1 VCFSVNLK
9 EDVMSNFIDRV
20 IRASKLDSKVFE
32 EVEADYGAMAQAV
45 GIVVLSSIA
54 AGIGTFSTGGI
65 GGIVFGFIAA
75 LVGWLVWSF
84 LTYYIGTRLLPEP
97 ETKADYGELLR
108 TIGFAS
114 SPGLIRV
121 LGLIPWISN
130 IVFIVAGIWML
141 VAMVIAVRQALDYKS
156 TLRAIGV
163 CIIGWIIQAAV
174 IFLLLWVFG
183 IPLKP
188 S

>member
-1 VCFSVNLK
+1 
-9 EDVMSNFIDRV
+9 MSNFMDRV
-20 IRASKLDSKVFE
+20 IRASRLDSKVFE
-32 EVEADYGAMAQAV
+32 EVEADYGAMGQAV

-54 AGIGTFSTGGI
+54 AGIGTFSSGGFGGI
-65 GGIVFGFIAA
+65 AFGFIAA
-75 LVGWLVWSF
+75 IIGWLVWAF

-121 LGLIPWISN
+121 LGLIPWITD

-156 TLRAIGV
+156 TPRAILV
-163 CIIGWIIQAAV
+163 CFVGWIIQAV
-174 IFLLLWVFG
+174 IVYLILWAFG
-183 IPLKP
+183 IPLKT